1 MDRPSAADG
10 HFIAESK
17 AIRLQLTFFEI
28 DSFARAMLTSRPM
41 APLGLFRSVPVVENL

>member
-1 MDRPSAADG
+1 MDRPSATMALHCG
-10 HFIAESK
+10 IE

-41 APLGLFRSVPVVENL
+41 ASLGLFRSVPVVENL